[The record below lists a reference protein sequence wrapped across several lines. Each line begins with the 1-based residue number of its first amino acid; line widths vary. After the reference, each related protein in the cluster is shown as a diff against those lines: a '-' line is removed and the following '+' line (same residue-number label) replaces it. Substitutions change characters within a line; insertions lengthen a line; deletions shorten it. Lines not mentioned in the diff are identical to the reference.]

1 MIGVMV
7 GGDHTHTNTKKR
19 MGFQKLG
26 WWRSPAV
33 YLVMDA
39 VVSVVVLAL
48 VVKVGLY

>member
-1 MIGVMV
+1 
-7 GGDHTHTNTKKR
+7 

-39 VVSVVVLAL
+39 VVFVVVLVL
-48 VVKVGLY
+48 VVKVGLLVCEWEGIRNL